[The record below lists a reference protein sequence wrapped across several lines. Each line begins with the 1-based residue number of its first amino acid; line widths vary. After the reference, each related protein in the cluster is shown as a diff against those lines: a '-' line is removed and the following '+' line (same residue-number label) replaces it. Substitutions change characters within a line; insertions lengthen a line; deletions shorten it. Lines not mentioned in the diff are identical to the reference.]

1 MTSEAP
7 SDGRPLH
14 RVLSTWDL
22 VLLNTAAI
30 VGLRWL
36 AFAAKIGPSGL
47 ALWVLGALIFFV
59 PLALCVLE
67 LSSRMPG
74 EGGFYLWTKAAF
86 GDIHG
91 FIAGWSYWTAN
102 LVFFPSALLFVAGIS
117 LYVGGERWLGWA
129 DNALYNA
136 VYCLI
141 ALWGATALNILGLQ
155 RAKWL
160 QNIGG
165 LATWMATALLLIGA
179 GVAWYRF
186 GPAIPMTAASMT
198 PDLGS
203 MAALTTLATIALAF
217 DGIELGPVLGG
228 EIKNPKKQIP
238 RAILISVVLIVA
250 IYMAGTTALLIALPP
265 GQIDLIGGI
274 AQALSG
280 LGQRLG
286 IPAFGPLVSGLVALG
301 GLGGVGAWITGT
313 ARLPFVVGVDRYL
326 PKSMAA
332 MHPEYGTPYIAL
344 LTQATLTT
352 LVLLAAISGA
362 SVHEAFVQLIDMTL
376 ILTFVPLMYLFAA
389 LPVMRRRAA
398 GNNAG
403 ISLVPGGIVGCWIV
417 SAVGF
422 AATVLAIV
430 TSLVPQ
436 DGASRGLFLAKVGG
450 GCVLFIAVGLVF
462 YVRGKRAQVAQ
473 VA

>member
-1 MTSEAP
+1 M
-7 SDGRPLH
+7 
-14 RVLSTWDL
+14 
-22 VLLNTAAI
+22 
-30 VGLRWL
+30 
-36 AFAAKIGPSGL
+36 
-47 ALWVLGALIFFV
+47 IFFV

-67 LSSRMPG
+67 LSSRIPG
-74 EGGFYLWTKAAF
+74 EGGFYLWTKAPF

-91 FIAGWSYWTAN
+91 FVAGRSYWTAN

-117 LYVGGERWLGWA
+117 LYIGGERSLGWA
-129 DNALYNA
+129 ENALYNA

-141 ALWGATALNILGLQ
+141 ALWGVTALNILGPQ

-165 LATWMATALLLIGA
+165 VATWMATALLLIGA

-186 GPAIPMTAASMT
+186 GPALPMTAASMS

-217 DGIELGPVLGG
+217 DGSELGPVMGG
-228 EIKNPKKQIP
+228 EIKDPKKQIP
-238 RAILISVVLIVA
+238 RAILISVVLIAA
-250 IYMAGTTALLIALPP
+250 IYMAGTTALLIAVPP
-265 GQIDLIGGI
+265 GQIDLIGGSRRRCRRWDN
-274 AQALSG
+274 ASG
-280 LGQRLG
+280 FRHSDRWYRDWSRSEAWAVSVRGSTAPRVYRSSSASTATCRSRWRRC
-286 IPAFGPLVSGLVALG
+286 IPNMGRRIL
-301 GLGGVGAWITGT
+301 
-313 ARLPFVVGVDRYL
+313 
-326 PKSMAA
+326 
-332 MHPEYGTPYIAL
+332 L

-352 LVLLAAISGA
+352 VVLLAAVSGA

-403 ISLVPGGIVGCWIV
+403 IALVPGGVVGCWIA

-430 TSLVPQ
+430 TSLIPP
-436 DGASRGLFLAKVGG
+436 DGTSPGLFLAKVGG
-450 GCVLFIAVGLVF
+450 GCVLFIAVGLAF
-462 YVRGKRAQVAQ
+462 YVRGQRTQFPQAA
-473 VA
+473 